1 VGALQGRQVDRCG
14 LIEEILPLL
23 FVESIPEAENPI
35 LAVVSEATACFLKTR
50 LSAALVS
57 HALYLTPR
65 ESRAY
70 STAHPEPES
79 APPNHAQPQPGV
91 GRKRLVRKGLWGPGP
106 DFSYLT

>member
-1 VGALQGRQVDRCG
+1 LC
-14 LIEEILPLL
+14 
-23 FVESIPEAENPI
+23 
-35 LAVVSEATACFLKTR
+35 
-50 LSAALVS
+50 
-57 HALYLTPR
+57 LTPR

-91 GRKRLVRKGLWGPGP
+91 GRKLPVRKGLWGPGP